1 MKVKVE
7 KFLKF
12 ASMFP
17 KYLSF
22 QGNFRLF
29 PFGTEESMANPE
41 DVECMECHGEV

>member
-7 KFLKF
+7 KFVKLT
-12 ASMFP
+12 SMFL

-29 PFGTEESMANPE
+29 RFGTEQSMANPE
-41 DVECMECHGEV
+41 DVE